1 MDPKNGKQPTKT
13 LVAIPKKSVKKLKT
27 HEGINCQDIE
37 PILGLGK
44 SIVNL
49 SNETLNEL
57 EETVLSKGL
66 TFVPTPEEVNLDSLK
81 YSVSEFKRKVKLSYF
96 WAHREMNSNLDL
108 NYEKLPFT
116 GKSDWDPPDGCVPE
130 KIHNI
135 LNELDQKV
143 DNVRLTKDKNNLCS
157 GQISALKH
165 LRNKKQIIIKKADK
179 GSAIVVMNKQDY
191 LFEAERQLNDA
202 RYYTKINEPIFPQ
215 TAEKYKEIIQ
225 SLEAQK
231 IINPKQMKYLMPD
244 PKARERHF
252 YLLPKIHKDMSKW
265 TLKNRMPP
273 GRPIVSDCSSE
284 SYNISEYLDFHLQPV
299 ANKHPS
305 YLKDTYDFLDKI
317 KSIVVPNNALL
328 ITLDIES
335 LYTNIKT
342 EDGIESVR
350 KMFQKHPLPNI
361 LRPEKEILA
370 LLELNLNSNDFQFND
385 EWYLQVSGT
394 AMGKKY
400 APSYANVDMAILEEE
415 VLERAPKKPLVFF
428 RFLDD
433 IFVIWTHSEEEFM
446 EFFNCLNNHRESIK
460 FTHNISKESVDFLDV
475 TLYKGNKFKHHSTL
489 DTKVY
494 FKPTDT
500 HELLHKNSFHP
511 KHTFHGIIKSQLIRY
526 FKICSDNES
535 FDTACSTLFH
545 ALRLKRNYSRRFLRK
560 IKRDTVDML
569 EKCRSLYSPVGCA
582 VPCNKRRCECC
593 LYLKSASDFDSRY
606 SSCEF
611 TITGKLDCNSTNIVY
626 LIECKKCEEQYVGET
641 SKPLKTRLNNH
652 VSDINGYKGTSIA
665 EHFNQ
670 LDHNGVEDLQITPIL
685 QVPDS
690 DSKTRDMLTRRKHES
705 FFIKKLKTMYP
716 LGINEKLEENGTL
729 AFPVSYS
736 ATASAVAKHV
746 RETYGLL
753 QEAYPKHLKNKLVT
767 AFKRNKNLKDMLVS
781 SKL

>member
-1 MDPKNGKQPTKT
+1 MPVKT
-13 LVAIPKKSVKKLKT
+13 LVAIHRRSVKKLNT
-27 HEGINCQDIE
+27 HEGINCQNDE

-57 EETVLSKGL
+57 EITVLGKGL

-96 WAHREMNSNLDL
+96 WADRELNSKLDL
-108 NYEKLPFT
+108 DYQKLPFT
-116 GKSDWDPPDGCVPE
+116 GKSDWDPPDGGIPE
-130 KIHNI
+130 KVHTV
-135 LNELDQKV
+135 LKELDQKIE
-143 DNVRLTKDKNNLCS
+143 DVRLIKDKNNLCP
-157 GQISALKH
+157 GQINALKQ
-165 LRNKKQIIIKKADK
+165 LKNKKHIIIKKADK
-179 GSAIVVMNKQDY
+179 GSAIVVMNKTDY
-191 LFEAERQLNDA
+191 IYEADRQLNDV
-202 RYYTKINEPIFPQ
+202 RYYKKINEPIFPK

-225 SLEAQK
+225 SLGQNK
-231 IINPKQMKYLMPD
+231 ILQPKQINYLMPND
-244 PKARERHF
+244 NARERHF
-252 YLLPKIHKDMSKW
+252 YLLPKIHKDVNKW

-305 YLKDTYDFLDKI
+305 YIKDTYDFLDKI
-317 KSIVVPNNALL
+317 RNVKVPQDALL

-342 EDGIESVR
+342 EDGMESVR
-350 KMFQKHPLPNI
+350 KMFQKYPTPNI
-361 LRPEKEILA
+361 LRPEKEILE
-370 LLELNLNSNDFQFND
+370 LLELNLNNNDFKFND
-385 EWYLQVSGT
+385 QWYLQVSGT

-400 APSYANVDMAILEEE
+400 APSYANIDMAILEEE
-415 VLERAPKKPLVFF
+415 VLERASKKPLVFY

-433 IFVIWTHSEEEFM
+433 IFIIWTHSKEEFM

-460 FTHNISKESVDFLDV
+460 FQHNISVESVDFLDI
-475 TLYKGNKFKHHSTL
+475 TIYKGNKFKHENTL

-500 HELLHKNSFHP
+500 HELLHKSSFHP

-526 FKICSDNES
+526 FKICSDNET
-535 FDTACSTLFH
+535 FDTACSILFH
-545 ALRLKRNYSRRFLRK
+545 ALRNKRNYSRRFLRK

-582 VPCNKRRCECC
+582 VPCGKRRCHCC

-606 SSCEF
+606 SESEF
-611 TITGKLDCNSTNIVY
+611 TITGKLDCNSSNIVY

-641 SKPLKTRLNNH
+641 SKPLKVRLSNH
-652 VSDINGYKGTSIA
+652 VSDINRYKGTSIA

-670 LDHNGVEDLQITPIL
+670 FDHNGVEDLQITPIL
-685 QVPDS
+685 QIPDS
-690 DSKTRDMLTRRKHES
+690 DSKIRDMLTRRKHES
-705 FFIKKLKTMYP
+705 FFIKKLKTMSP
-716 LGINEKLEENGTL
+716 LGINDKLEENGTL
-729 AFPVSYS
+729 AFPVFYS
-736 ATASAVAKHV
+736 TTASVAAKHV
-746 RETYGLL
+746 RETYDLL
-753 QEAYPKHLKNKLVT
+753 QEAYPKHFKNKLVT
-767 AFKRNKNLKDMLVS
+767 AFKRNKNLTDMLVS